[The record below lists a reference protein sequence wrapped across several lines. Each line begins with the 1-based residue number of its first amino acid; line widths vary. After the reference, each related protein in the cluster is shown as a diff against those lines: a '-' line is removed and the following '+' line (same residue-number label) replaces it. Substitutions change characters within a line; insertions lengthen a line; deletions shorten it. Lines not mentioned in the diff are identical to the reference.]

1 MPFALAVWLT
11 WGLVNALIET
21 GSIGDY
27 LLGIVI
33 LGSISMVLGYLLWRS
48 LSVRTGRFDFPGSE
62 QVTEETRDS
71 FGNMYLMIAYAVVGV
86 GGVVLLSYEAVK
98 GLLGILGFFMGAV
111 LLLSGFVIYRSR
123 KSLRNSIEF
132 QQARLWYPR
141 SRTTYFVLAAIGG
154 VAIYLMYKLLPSWK
168 SVSPWDVGGV
178 LFLLFSSC
186 IWVFLSDSSRSS
198 GNI

>member
-27 LLGIVI
+27 FLGIVI

-48 LSVRTGRFDFPGSE
+48 LSVRTGRFDFPGSG
-62 QVTEETRDS
+62 QATEEERDS
-71 FGNMYLMIAYAVVGV
+71 FGNMYLMIAYVVVGV

-98 GLLGILGFFMGAV
+98 GLLGILGFSMGVV
-111 LLLSGFVIYRSR
+111 LLLSGCVIYRSR
-123 KSLRNSIEF
+123 ASLRNSIEF
-132 QQARLWYPR
+132 QQARSWYPR
-141 SRTTYFVLAAIGG
+141 SRTYFVLCAIGG
-154 VAIYLMYKLLPSWK
+154 VVVYLMYSFLPSWK
-168 SVSPWDVGGV
+168 FVSPWDVGGL

-186 IWVFLSDSSRSS
+186 VWLFLSDSSRSS
-198 GNI
+198 GNV

>member
-21 GSIGDY
+21 GSVGDY

-33 LGSISMVLGYLLWRS
+33 LGSISMVLGYMLWRS

-62 QVTEETRDS
+62 QATEEQRNS
-71 FGNMYLMIAYAVVGV
+71 FGNLYLMIAYAVVGV

-111 LLLSGFVIYRSR
+111 LLFSGVVIYRSR
-123 KSLRNSIEF
+123 TPIRNSIEF
-132 QQARLWYPR
+132 QQARSWYPR
-141 SRTTYFVLAAIGG
+141 NRTAYFVLSTIGG
-154 VAIYLMYKLLPSWK
+154 GAIYFMYRFLPSWK
-168 SVSPWDVGGV
+168 SVSPWDVGGL

-186 IWVFLSDSSRSS
+186 VWLFLSDSSR
-198 GNI
+198 GVR